1 MATDITESLA
11 LAGIDETTRAALRE
25 TWPLIRE
32 AVPYALR
39 SAFVSIGRDPEP
51 GQPTREQI
59 DAARDGQAK
68 HWESLF
74 AARFDDDYAMSLRRI
89 SVTHARVGLDPRW
102 LISGYLTTLTEL
114 HSLILATQCS
124 SMMSWAAR
132 SRLERAIRAVDQAVL
147 FDLQLCISAYTTE
160 VKAAA
165 RARPSEEPQGTG
177 MLIETMMP
185 PEADS
190 RRAANQLF
198 VAAQRRTFRAVTA
211 DEPPAAEQPLP
222 AARPAAEAT
231 IRAGQ
236 LAAA

>member
-1 MATDITESLA
+1 MATDVTESLA

-39 SAFVSIGRDPEP
+39 SAFVPARGRDAAP

-59 DAARDGQAK
+59 EAARDGQAK

-74 AARFDDDYAMSLRRI
+74 AAKFDEEYASSLRRI
-89 SVTHARVGLDPRW
+89 SVTHARIGLDPRW

-114 HSLILATQCS
+114 HSLILATQCA

-147 FDLQLCISAYTTE
+147 FDLQLCVSAYAAE
-160 VKAAA
+160 VKETA
-165 RARPSEEPQGTG
+165 RARAAEEPHPAPSS
-177 MLIETMMP
+177 LLDTMRP
-185 PEADS
+185 LDADG
-190 RRAANQLF
+190 RRAANQMF
-198 VAAQRRTFRAVTA
+198 VGAQRRSFRPDTGNDV
-211 DEPPAAEQPLP
+211 
-222 AARPAAEAT
+222 
-231 IRAGQ
+231 
-236 LAAA
+236 AAAPEAAAIRLMQKEVA